1 MRRPLCILCICYVV
15 AVMALSWLFPPSFS
29 NRLFAGD
36 VDFAPVDGSCM
47 NVFGKVEQIQIK
59 KSKSVVW
66 INSNVGNIICY
77 FPDNSFTSTLQ
88 IGNII
93 KVNGTVRFFE
103 KATNPGQFD
112 AREHY
117 GILGYDFA
125 MSGCDGCLLEDSVSV
140 YQQVLY
146 AAKRRIGAVYDAGLP
161 EKYAGIV
168 KAMVLGE
175 KGDMDPDV
183 KALYQQNGISHILAI
198 SALHITFIGKS
209 FFALLRRLRLPV
221 YLSSVLS
228 MALVISFGV
237 MTGSGA
243 STVRSVI
250 MFSLFLIAG
259 MIGRTYDMITAMAV
273 SAVALLIINPRYI
286 YHCGFLLSFGAVMG
300 IGLGPFPK
308 WKRDMVIAK
317 SRKEKLCK
325 RLKKYGRNL
334 ISSLY
339 TNRNV
344 VLFTL
349 PIQLYFFFTFSPY
362 SICLNLIV
370 VPLMGIVMT
379 SGILGGIVGCFLPF
393 CAHLILLP
401 CHGVLWFY
409 EVLCLAVE
417 QLPGSTL
424 ILGRPALWQI
434 VLYYMI
440 LLLWLLYST
449 YEKEIQKKLQD
460 KMQAE
465 LQDKF
470 SERLRKRFF
479 IKITWLKKQYIHG
492 ILIVAIVILCIRPRF
507 FTSCNMLDIGQGDC
521 FVIQEKSG
529 CNIMVDGGSS
539 DVESVGTYRIIP
551 YLKSQGI
558 SKLDYVFVSHADLD
572 HISGVVEMLQERGET
587 MRMSCLVLTK
597 FALSDEA
604 YSELVNVAK
613 ERGVRVLY
621 VAAGDV
627 LCAGE
632 TTWTCLYPGV
642 DEAASSNDQSMVL
655 LMECGEAGMLF
666 TGDLTEAK
674 ESCVSVPD
682 VDILKV
688 GHHGSRYST
697 TEAFLKR
704 CKPEVAIISAGKD
717 SVYGH
722 PHAEVLER
730 LRSCGSYVVVTAEN
744 GAIRVRMGKKIVV
757 QALGPTGRRNE

>member
-1 MRRPLCILCICYVV
+1 MRRPLCVICMCYVV

-29 NRLFAGD
+29 NHFFSGD
-36 VDFAPVDGSCM
+36 VAVTAAGSCTDVLGTPTDGSCA

-59 KSKSVVW
+59 KSKSVVY

-77 FPDNSFTSTLQ
+77 FRDNSFTSTLQ

-93 KVNGTVRFFE
+93 KVKGTVRFFE
-103 KATNPGQFD
+103 EATNPGQFD
-112 AREHY
+112 AREYY

-125 MSGCDGCLLEDSVSV
+125 MSGCDGYLLENSVSV
-140 YQQVLY
+140 YKQGLY
-146 AAKRRIGAVYDAGLP
+146 AAKRRLGAVYDAGLP
-161 EKYAGIV
+161 EKYAGII

-175 KGDMDPDV
+175 KADMDPEV
-183 KALYQQNGISHILAI
+183 KALYEQNGISHILAI
-198 SALHITFIGKS
+198 SALHITFIGKGI
-209 FFALLRRLRLPV
+209 FTFLRRLHLPI
-221 YLSSVLS
+221 YLSSMLS

-243 STVRSVI
+243 STIRSII

-273 SAVALLIINPRYI
+273 SAVALLVINPRYI

-300 IGLGPFPK
+300 IGLGPVPK
-308 WKRDMVIAK
+308 WKWDMVIAK
-317 SRKEKLCK
+317 SWKEKFCK
-325 RLKKYGRNL
+325 RLKRYGCNL
-334 ISSLY
+334 LSSLY

-349 PIQLYFFFTFSPY
+349 PIQLYFFYTFSTY
-362 SICLNLIV
+362 SFCLNLIV

-379 SGILGGIVGCFLPF
+379 SGVLGGIVGCFLPF
-393 CAHLILLP
+393 CAHLLLLP
-401 CHGVLWFY
+401 CHGILWLY

-440 LLLWLLYST
+440 LFLWLLYST
-449 YEKEIQKKLQD
+449 YEKEI
-460 KMQAE
+460 
-465 LQDKF
+465 
-470 SERLRKRFF
+470 RKRFWRMQ
-479 IKITWLKKQYIHG
+479 KWHMHG
-492 ILIVAIVILCIRPRF
+492 VLIIAIVILCIRPRL
-507 FTSCNMLDIGQGDC
+507 FTSCNMLDVGQGDC

-558 SKLDYVFVSHADLD
+558 GKLDYIFVSHADLD
-572 HISGVVEMLQERGET
+572 HISGVLEILQDRGET
-587 MRMSCLVLTK
+587 VRVSCLVLTK

-604 YSELVNVAK
+604 YSELVNAAK
-613 ERGVRVLY
+613 EQGVRILY
-621 VAAGDV
+621 MAAGDV

-642 DEAASSNDQSMVL
+642 DEVASSNDQSMVL
-655 LMECGEAGMLF
+655 LMECGEDISILF

-674 ESCVSVPD
+674 EPYVSVPD

-697 TEAFLKR
+697 TDAFLKQ

-730 LRSCGSYVVVTAEN
+730 LKSCGSHVVVTAEN
-744 GAIRVRMGKKIVV
+744 GAVRVRLGKKIVV
-757 QALGPTGRRNE
+757 QTLCPTGRRNE

>member
-29 NRLFAGD
+29 SDAIVSDNEGRLTVCGT
-36 VDFAPVDGSCM
+36 VS
-47 NVFGKVEQIQIK
+47 QIQIK
-59 KSKSVVW
+59 QDRSVVY
-66 INSNVGNIICY
+66 INSDMGKVICY
-77 FPDNSFTSTLQ
+77 FPDNSFASVLK
-88 IGNII
+88 IGNVIQ
-93 KVNGTVRFFE
+93 VEGTVRPFE
-103 KATNPGQFD
+103 SATNPGQFD
-112 AREHY
+112 AEKYY
-117 GILGYDFA
+117 GIMGYDFA
-125 MSGCDGCLLEDSVSV
+125 MSGCDGYLLEDSVSV
-140 YQQVLY
+140 YKQGLY
-146 AAKRRIGAVYDAGLP
+146 AAKRKIGTVYDKGLP
-161 EKYAGIV
+161 EKYAGII

-175 KGDMDPDV
+175 KADMDPDV
-183 KALYQQNGISHILAI
+183 KALYEQNGISHILAI

-209 FFALLRRLRLPV
+209 FFAFLRRLHLPI

-259 MIGRTYDMITAMAV
+259 MMGRTYDMITAMAV

-300 IGLGPFPK
+300 IGLGPVPK
-308 WKRDMVIAK
+308 WKRDIVIAK
-317 SRKEKLCK
+317 NRKEKLCK
-325 RLKKYGRNL
+325 RLKKCRRNL
-334 ISSLY
+334 LSSLY

-370 VPLMGIVMT
+370 VPLMGIVMAF
-379 SGILGGIVGCFLPF
+379 GILGGIVGCFLPF
-393 CAHLILLP
+393 CARLILLP
-401 CHGVLWFY
+401 CHGILWFY

-424 ILGRPALWQI
+424 ILGRPALWQM

-449 YEKEIQKKLQD
+449 YEKEI
-460 KMQAE
+460 
-465 LQDKF
+465 
-470 SERLRKRFF
+470 RKRFRRMQ
-479 IKITWLKKQYIHG
+479 KWRMEKRYMKKWYMHG
-492 ILIVAIVILCIRPRF
+492 VLIIAIVILCIRPRF
-507 FTSCNMLDIGQGDC
+507 FTTCNMLDVGQGDC
-521 FVIQEKSG
+521 FVIQEQSG

-572 HISGVVEMLQERGET
+572 HISGVVEMLQDHGET
-587 MRMSCLVLTK
+587 MRVSCLVLTK
-597 FALSDEA
+597 FAVSDEA
-604 YSELVNVAK
+604 YSELVNAAK
-613 ERGVRVLY
+613 EQGVRILY

-627 LCAGE
+627 FCAGE

-655 LMECGEAGMLF
+655 LMECGEDISILF

-674 ESCVSVPD
+674 EPYVSVPD

-697 TEAFLKR
+697 TDAFLER

-730 LRSCGSYVVVTAEN
+730 LRSCGSHVVVTAEN
-744 GAIRVRMGKKIVV
+744 GAVRVRLGKEMVV
-757 QALGPTGRRNE
+757 RSFCPTGGRNE